1 MAKPKEPK
9 FPLLDRKAILDA
21 FRYLVEAGNASC
33 SKAADLLA
41 RRGMITP
48 RTGLPP
54 TRQAVHYALKDIPEG
69 RELLNYA
76 NQKRRKGQ
84 RLK

>member
-21 FRYLVEAGNASC
+21 FRYLVEAGTASC
-33 SKAADLLA
+33 SKTAELLA

-54 TRQAVHYALKDIPEG
+54 TRQAVHYALKDLPEG

-76 NQKRRKGQ
+76 KQRRRKG
-84 RLK
+84 K